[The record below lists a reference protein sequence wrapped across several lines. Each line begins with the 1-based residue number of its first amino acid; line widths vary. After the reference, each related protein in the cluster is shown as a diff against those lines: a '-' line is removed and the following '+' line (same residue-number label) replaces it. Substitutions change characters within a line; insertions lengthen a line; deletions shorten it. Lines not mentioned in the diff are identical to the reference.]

1 MKKILI
7 IFFSLFCL
15 NLGAFAVGVDCWEE
29 YTTSSTA
36 PTSSNLRTA
45 ITNAGGTAIL
55 VGTRAHVARYDASIS
70 TNSGLGS
77 LGATQFYSLGTSW
90 SDGKYQTETM
100 WFGNSGY
107 SFWIYKRHNV
117 HYVHTY
123 CVVDSSSGGGGG
135 GGATGSVN
143 FIIKATS

>member
-1 MKKILI
+1 MKKSLI
-7 IFFSLFCL
+7 ILFGLFCL
-15 NLGAFAVGVDCWEE
+15 KLGALGVGVDCWEE

-55 VGTRAHVARYDASIS
+55 VGTRAHVARFH
-70 TNSGLGS
+70 LGGDGVS
-77 LGATQFYSLGTSW
+77 VSDVYFQSMGTSW
-90 SDGKYQTETM
+90 DSGFYFASVKASEYVNGYTT
-100 WFGNSGY
+100 FGIRREHS
-107 SFWIYKRHNV
+107 V

-135 GGATGSVN
+135 GVATGSVN